1 MLIDI
6 ALLVVGLVLLVV
18 GGDLL
23 VRGAS
28 NLAYSIQI
36 SPLVV
41 GLTVVAFGTSAP
53 ELLVSIQAALDGSP
67 DISMGNI
74 IGSNVCNLSL
84 VLGAT
89 AAIFP
94 IVIHENTIKIDWPMA
109 FGASFLLY
117 FFISHDFVVQQF
129 EGIIFVLILAIYT
142 YFLIEMSRRETIE
155 KMMEEND
162 GEEIPEI
169 KGATVIKELGILIL
183 GGVVLYFGSGMFVDS
198 AKGIATNLGVSQ
210 KLIGLTVIAIGTSIP
225 ELVTAVIAAYKKE
238 TDLAVGNL
246 LGSNIFNV
254 LSILGVTSIIKDIS
268 VNPALVSQDMWVML
282 GITVLVLVL
291 MLPKRKLTRIHG
303 LILLAVYFTYTA
315 YLIVSAY

>member
-6 ALLVVGLVLLVV
+6 ALLVVGLILLVV

-28 NLAYSIQI
+28 NLAYSLQI

-53 ELLVSIQAALDGSP
+53 ELLVSIKAAMDGAP

-74 IGSNVCNLSL
+74 IGSNICNLSL
-84 VLGAT
+84 VLGTT

-94 IVIHENTIKIDWPMA
+94 ILVHENSIKIDWPMA
-109 FGASFLLY
+109 FGASILLY
-117 FFISHDFVVQQF
+117 FFVSHDFVVQQF

-155 KMMEEND
+155 KMLEEND

-169 KGATVIKELGILIL
+169 KGAAVFKELGILAL
-183 GGVVLYFGSGMFVDS
+183 GGVVLYFGAEWFVGS
-198 AKGIATNLGVSQ
+198 AESIASSLGVSE
-210 KLIGLTVIAIGTSIP
+210 KLIGLTVIAIGTSLP
-225 ELVTAVIAAYKKE
+225 ELVTAVIAASKKE

-268 VNPALVSQDMWVML
+268 VNKALVDQDMLVML
-282 GITVLVLVL
+282 GITLLVFVF
-291 MLPKRKLTRIHG
+291 MVFRKKVTRIHG
-303 LILLAVYFTYTA
+303 FILLAVYFTYTG
-315 YLIVSAY
+315 YLIANA

>member
-1 MLIDI
+1 MLIDV
-6 ALLVVGLVLLVV
+6 ALLVVGLILLVV

-28 NLAYSIQI
+28 NLAYSLQI

-53 ELLVSIQAALDGSP
+53 ELLVSIKAAMDGAP

-74 IGSNVCNLSL
+74 IGSNICNLSL

-94 IVIHENTIKIDWPMA
+94 IYVHENSIKIDWPMA
-109 FGASFLLY
+109 FGASLLLY
-117 FFISHDFVVQQF
+117 FFISYDFVVQQF
-129 EGIIFVLILAIYT
+129 EGIIFILILAIYT

-155 KMMEEND
+155 KMLEEND

-169 KGATVIKELGILIL
+169 KGAAVFRELGILAL
-183 GGVVLYFGSGMFVDS
+183 GGIVLYFGSEWFVGS
-198 AKGIATNLGVSQ
+198 AESIATLLGVSE
-210 KLIGLTVIAIGTSIP
+210 KLIGLTVIAIGTSLP
-225 ELVTAVIAAYKKE
+225 ELVTSVIAASKKE

-268 VNPALVSQDMWVML
+268 VNKSLVDEDMLVML
-282 GITVLVLVL
+282 GITLLVFVF
-291 MLPKRKLTRIHG
+291 MIYRKKVTRIHG
-303 LILLAVYFTYTA
+303 LILLAVYFSYTA
-315 YLIVSAY
+315 YLIITA